1 MNPPAVFLI
10 GPTASGKTA
19 LAVQLYHRLPV
30 ELISVDS
37 ALVYRDMDIGTA
49 KPTPTELAQVPHHLI
64 DIRAIPETYSAAQFR
79 QDALSCMAEITQRR
93 RIPLL
98 VGGTGLYFRALRHGL
113 SPLPAADPMLR
124 ARLQHRL
131 QTQGL
136 GALQAELERVDPATA
151 GRVQDRQRVL
161 RALEVW
167 YKTGT
172 PLSVLQMQQTQR
184 LPYRL
189 LTLICAP
196 AERDLLHQR
205 IHTRFAHML
214 ALGLEKEVAGLM
226 ARPELDPELP
236 ALRAVGYRQMWA
248 YLSGDGKRSD
258 MIARSEAATR
268 QLAKRQ
274 LTWLRTE
281 TTAHWLPEAGNR
293 QLDCALTLIHRFSDN
308 NPAATTDHL

>member
-1 MNPPAVFLI
+1 MNPPAVFLA

-19 LAVQLYHRLPV
+19 LAMQLYRRLPV

-49 KPTPTELAQVPHHLI
+49 KPTSAELARAPHHLI

-79 QDALSCMAEITQRR
+79 RDALSCMTEITQRGH
-93 RIPLL
+93 IPLL

-113 SPLPAADPMLR
+113 APLPAADPVLR
-124 ARLQHRL
+124 AELQHRL

-136 GALQAELERVDPATA
+136 AAMQTELMRVDPATA
-151 GRVQDRQRVL
+151 ARVQDRQRVL

-167 YKTGT
+167 HKTGT
-172 PLSVLQMQQTQR
+172 PMSVLQMQQTQHM
-184 LPYRL
+184 PYRL

-214 ALGLEKEVAGLM
+214 ALGLEEEVAGLM
-226 ARPELDPELP
+226 ARPELHPELP
-236 ALRAVGYRQMWA
+236 ALHAVGYRQMWA
-248 YLSGDGKRSD
+248 YLSGDGTRSD

-281 TTAHWLPEAGNR
+281 TAAHWLPEPGAM
-293 QLDCALTLIHRFSDN
+293 QLDSALTLIRRFSN
-308 NPAATTDHL
+308 H